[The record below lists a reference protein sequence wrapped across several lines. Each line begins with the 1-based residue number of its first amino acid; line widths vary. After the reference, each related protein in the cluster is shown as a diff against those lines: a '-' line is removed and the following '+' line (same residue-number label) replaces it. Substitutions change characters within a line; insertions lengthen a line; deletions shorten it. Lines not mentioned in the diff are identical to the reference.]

1 MTYSEI
7 CLFIVRT
14 VKHVQIWTPYSLEHI
29 SHEADGHRP
38 PAGRG
43 PRGEKHRK
51 AFFFKGNMRALQ
63 TASHQL

>member
-7 CLFIVRT
+7 FLFIVRT

-51 AFFFKGNMRALQ
+51 AFFLKG
-63 TASHQL
+63 T